1 MLCVCQGT
9 SVCVCACVSQIGN
22 LCCVS
27 GNLCV
32 RVVRDLCC
40 VCMSG
45 NLCVCV
51 CVCQGLGTCVCVKDQ
66 VLSVCACVRLGICAL
81 HMSGNL

>member
-1 MLCVCQGT
+1 MLCVSGKLC
-9 SVCVCACVSQIGN
+9 VCVHVCHRSGT
-22 LCCVS
+22 CVS

-45 NLCVCV
+45 NLCVRV
-51 CVCQGLGTCVCVKDQ
+51 VRNLCVCQGSGS
-66 VLSVCACVRLGICAL
+66 SVSV
-81 HMSGNL
+81 HV